1 MKSQQSSGFKPRPPN
16 SKFSAPSGFQHED
29 RNYKVWDQPGLQIRM
44 KSSYSKRAFEI
55 SRTSG
60 QTGTQSPQ
68 DAAEKVQKHRT
79 EPPFI
84 RLILCARCCFVYI
97 SNLHN
102 NTARRTLS
110 SFCIDKGNKGSK
122 INWGFEPRSAGLQSC
137 ALTKLNVY
145 NTPKQQ
151 VKYILFL
158 FLFAAL
164 WSLREKQCQR

>member
-1 MKSQQSSGFKPRPPN
+1 MKNKNAFLSTKHFHFIKMAFKKKKNVSHGPISQMKSQQSSGFKPRPPN

-122 INWGFEPRSAGLQSC
+122 IN
-137 ALTKLNVY
+137 
-145 NTPKQQ
+145 
-151 VKYILFL
+151 
-158 FLFAAL
+158 
-164 WSLREKQCQR
+164 

>member
-1 MKSQQSSGFKPRPPN
+1 MKNKNAFLSTKHFHFIKTAFKKKNVSHSPISQMKSQQSSGFKPRPPN

-79 EPPFI
+79 QPPFI

-122 INWGFEPRSAGLQSC
+122 IN
-137 ALTKLNVY
+137 
-145 NTPKQQ
+145 
-151 VKYILFL
+151 
-158 FLFAAL
+158 
-164 WSLREKQCQR
+164 

>member
-1 MKSQQSSGFKPRPPN
+1 MKNKNAFLSTKHFHFIKTAFKKKNVSHGPISQMKSQQSSGIKPRPPN

-79 EPPFI
+79 QPPFI

-122 INWGFEPRSAGLQSC
+122 IN
-137 ALTKLNVY
+137 
-145 NTPKQQ
+145 
-151 VKYILFL
+151 
-158 FLFAAL
+158 
-164 WSLREKQCQR
+164 